1 MDKPQTSRW
10 VSYLSSKSSWATI
23 NQPSHQ
29 QVTLLYTCLQIATV
43 YSDTTVGYMVNTSL
57 ASQTVTQAEEQSGH
71 MSQVS
76 VAPNGETIA

>member
-1 MDKPQTSRW
+1 MQTW
-10 VSYLSSKSSWATI
+10 TAKI
-23 NQPSHQ
+23 NFH
-29 QVTLLYTCLQIATV
+29 VHIAIA
-43 YSDTTVGYMVNTSL
+43 SL

>member
-1 MDKPQTSRW
+1 MPHVCISIRVHWDCISTNLRP
-10 VSYLSSKSSWATI
+10 
-23 NQPSHQ
+23 
-29 QVTLLYTCLQIATV
+29 
-43 YSDTTVGYMVNTSL
+43 SL